1 MTAKDDFFKKMR
13 ENVEEERTAIEAVKE
28 DISMFQREIAFL
40 FENIE
45 LWFQDSSVRCDRTE
59 TFLTAG
65 NAPYARYQVQELRLT
80 NGKKTLFIVPQGL
93 YYFGGAKGCILV
105 SVGNDRSDRKL
116 FELRMQDSRAN
127 FENWAIIDH
136 QKPHHVT
143 PFNEENFFRLIYDFS

>member
-1 MTAKDDFFKKMR
+1 MSAKNDFFKKLQ
-13 ENVEEERTAIEAVKE
+13 ENIDEERAAIEAVKQ
-28 DISMFQREIAFL
+28 DIAVFQREIAFL

-45 LWFQDSSVRCDRTE
+45 LWFRDTGVECHRKE

-65 NAPYARYQVQELRLT
+65 NAPYARYQVQELCLT
-80 NGKKTLFIVPQGL
+80 NGKKSLYIVPQGL
-93 YYFGGAKGCILV
+93 YYFGGAKGCLLV
-105 SVGNDRSDRKL
+105 SIGNNRSDRKL

-136 QKPHHVT
+136 LSPHQVI